1 MSSTTISRTL
11 YNARFSRG
19 RAIVTTFL
27 LVAFALASATQA
39 ATTRL
44 RPLRAQ
50 EPDAV
55 EAPPVNDFCSGAIA
69 IPGDGPFPHF
79 STPVNVFEAGT
90 AGDPPRPSEFPF
102 LSLTRSSWYAITPA
116 EDGRYVFSACT
127 DNGSATTLRDSLIAA
142 YTSTNGC
149 SGPFTNVASSLVGC
163 FFSSSGT
170 ELSVDLSAGT
180 TYYIVLWSETNH
192 PQNASQADVQMRT
205 TFEPGPPDTCDIAVP
220 LGLNV
225 PTNGTNLNTGNDYE
239 LAPGSAC
246 FPAPLVPTTGPGSDV
261 VYSFTAPAA
270 GNYAFRLNNRAS
282 VFVDYVIY
290 LSSTCPSPSKE
301 GPVVVDCF
309 AASRTG
315 SFSGGEIS
323 CVTLAAGQQVFLFV
337 DSPTTTGIFR
347 SGNFSVVVE
356 LCEAL
361 ESEANDTPA
370 TADPLG
376 CGVIGSLGPT
386 ITDRDFYAFGTP
398 SSDVRLYALV
408 DASTSMPENDFD
420 LRVNTTTHTLEF
432 DHRDNSIG
440 PNGGVAPNVAGT
452 RIPAGTPTFLQVD
465 IRQSQGGGTAVE
477 TGGPYRLYAVAQDH
491 ADSVAEA
498 EPNDTINQSN
508 SAASNYFT
516 GQLAASDADHFVFQA
531 NAGDVLFLSMDG
543 CPDRGPTG
551 IFAEMQL
558 LSETGSRI
566 ALTRSGSDQV
576 FVFPP
581 LNSLFAFGPN
591 WRSAAMVVRAPYTG
605 FYVARLSNLQNTPQ
619 GPYAISIS
627 KNCDVGGGG
636 VPACTLTCPGGTVTA
651 TTDPGQCTAVVN
663 LPVPATDGFCGVVS
677 CSPPSGSAFPVGTT
691 VVDCTGAGV
700 ASCQFTVNVTDD
712 EPPAVTCPSSVAAA
726 ITGATCD
733 VAVSY
738 NVTASDNCAVSGV
751 TCSPPSGSSFGPGT
765 TVVTCNATDAAGN
778 TATCAFP
785 VVVTDASAPTLSCPA
800 DITVSASQAQ
810 GCSIGAPVTFA
821 TPPVSDN
828 CTGATVV
835 CVPTSGTFFPV
846 GTTTVTC
853 TASDA
858 AGNTAAC
865 AFSVTVGTPGSI
877 CFRDD
882 ASGDT
887 FTEVVDSAS
896 PLFGFW
902 RYRKANGTTFCGFA
916 ENVSFTSG
924 VRLVSSDR
932 NDSVFRMECNANFG
946 STTSTVQV
954 TELATGRRHTL
965 RDRNVNNNPPCP

>member
-1 MSSTTISRTL
+1 MGITTNSRKL
-11 YNARFSRG
+11 DDARSSRG
-19 RAIVTTFL
+19 HAIAVAFL
-27 LVAFALASATQA
+27 LISFAMA
-39 ATTRL
+39 AAAHAAPTRL
-44 RPLRAQ
+44 RPLKAQ

-55 EAPPVNDFCSGAIA
+55 EAPPVNDFCSGAIT

-90 AGDPPRPSEFPF
+90 AGDPPRPSEFQF
-102 LSLTRSSWYAITPA
+102 LSLTRSSWYAITPSQ
-116 EDGRYVFSACT
+116 DGRYVFSACA
-127 DNGSATTLRDSLIAA
+127 DNGTATTLRDSMIAA
-142 YTSTNGC
+142 YTSANGC
-149 SGPFTNVASSLVGC
+149 SGPFTHVASSVIGC

-170 ELSVDLSAGT
+170 ELSLDLAAGT
-180 TYYIVLWSETNH
+180 TYYIVIWSETNH
-192 PQNASQADVQMRT
+192 PQNASQAVVQMRT
-205 TFEPGPPDTCDIAVP
+205 TFEPAPPETCDLAVP
-220 LGLNV
+220 LDLNV
-225 PTNGTNLNTGNDYE
+225 PVNGTNLNTGNDYE
-239 LAPGSAC
+239 LAAASAC

-270 GNYAFRLNNRAS
+270 GDYAFRLNNRAS
-282 VFVDYVIY
+282 VFVDYVLY
-290 LSSTCPSPSKE
+290 LSSTCPAPSKE

-315 SFSGGEIS
+315 QFSGGEIS
-323 CVTLAAGQQVFLFV
+323 CVTLAAGQQVFFFV

-386 ITDRDFYAFGTP
+386 ITDRDFYAFGSP

-420 LRVNTTTHTLEF
+420 LRVNTATHTLEF

-440 PNGGVAPNVAGT
+440 PNGGLAPNVAGT
-452 RIPAGTPTFLQVD
+452 RIPAGTSTFLQVD

-477 TGGPYRLYAVAQDH
+477 TGGPYRLYAVAQNH
-491 ADSVAEA
+491 ANSVVEA
-498 EPNDTINQSN
+498 EPNDTINTSN
-508 SAASNYFT
+508 AAASNYFT
-516 GQLAASDADHFVFQA
+516 GQLSTGDADHFAFQA
-531 NAGDVLFLSMDG
+531 SAGDVLFLSMDG

-558 LSETGSRI
+558 LSETGTRL

-576 FVFPP
+576 FFVPP
-581 LNSLFAFGPN
+581 VNSLFAFGPN

-605 FYVARLSNLQNTPQ
+605 FYVARISHLQNTPT
-619 GPYAISIS
+619 GPYALSIA
-627 KNCDVGGGG
+627 KNCEVGGGG
-636 VPACTLTCPGGTVTA
+636 VPPCTLSCVSQTVTA

-663 LPVPATDGFCGVVS
+663 LPVPSTDGFCGVVT

-691 VVDCTGAGV
+691 VVECTGAG
-700 ASCQFTVNVTDD
+700 ASSCPITVVVTDD
-712 EPPAVTCPSSVAAA
+712 ESPTVNCPASVAATIA
-726 ITGATCD
+726 GPTCD
-733 VAVSY
+733 VAVTY
-738 NVTASDNCAVSGV
+738 NVTASDNCAGSGV

-765 TVVTCNATDAAGN
+765 TVVTCTATDAAGN

-785 VVVTDASAPTLSCPA
+785 VVVTDASVPTLSCPA
-800 DITVSASQAQ
+800 DVTVAATQAQ
-810 GCSIGAPVTFA
+810 GCSIGATVTFA
-821 TPPVSDN
+821 NAVVTDN
-828 CTGATVV
+828 CPGATVI
-835 CVPTSGTFFPV
+835 CAPASGTFFPA
-846 GTTTVTC
+846 GSTTVTC

-858 AGNTAAC
+858 AGNTATC
-865 AFSVTVGTPGSI
+865 SFTVSVGTPGSV

-887 FTEVVDSAS
+887 FTQVVDSAS
-896 PLFGFW
+896 PLYGFW

-916 ENVSFTSG
+916 ESISFTQG

-932 NDSVFRMECNANFG
+932 NDPVYRMECNANFG
-946 STTSTVQV
+946 ATTSTVQV
-954 TELATGRRHTL
+954 TELATNRRHTL

>member
-1 MSSTTISRTL
+1 MGSTTIFRNL
-11 YNARFSRG
+11 DKARFSRG
-19 RAIVTTFL
+19 RALAATLL
-27 LVAFALASATQA
+27 LVAIALANVTQA

-44 RPLRAQ
+44 RPLQAQ

-55 EAPPVNDFCSGAIA
+55 DAPPANDFCSGAIA

-79 STPVNVFEAGT
+79 ATTINVFEAGT
-90 AGDPPRPSEFPF
+90 AGDPPRPSEFQF
-102 LSLTRSSWYAITPA
+102 LSLTRSSWYSITPA

-127 DNGSATTLRDSLIAA
+127 DNGSATTLRDSAIAA

-149 SGPFTNVASSLVGC
+149 SGPFTAVANSMIGC
-163 FFSSSGT
+163 FFSSSGS

-180 TYYIVLWSETNH
+180 TYYIVLWSESNH
-192 PQNASQADVQMRT
+192 PQNASQANVQMRA
-205 TFEPGPPDTCDIAVP
+205 TFEPSPPDTCDLAVP
-220 LGLNV
+220 LDLNV
-225 PTNGTNLNTGNDYE
+225 PASGTNLNTGNDYE
-239 LAPGSAC
+239 LAAGSAC
-246 FPAPLVPTTGPGSDV
+246 FPAPLAPTTGPGSDV

-270 GNYAFRLNNRAS
+270 GDYAFRLNNRAS
-282 VFVDYVIY
+282 VFVDYVLY
-290 LSSTCPSPSKE
+290 LSSTCPPPSKE

-315 SFSGGEIS
+315 QFAGGEIS
-323 CVTLAAGQQVFLFV
+323 CVSLAAGQQVFFFV
-337 DSPTTTGIFR
+337 DSPATTGIFR

-356 LCEAL
+356 LCEAT

-370 TADPLG
+370 TADPPG

-386 ITDRDFYAFGTP
+386 IADRDFYAFGTP

-408 DASTSMPENDFD
+408 DASTSVQENDFD
-420 LRVNTTTHTLEF
+420 LRVNTATHTLEY
-432 DHRDNSIG
+432 DNRDNAVG

-452 RIPAGTPTFLQVD
+452 RIAGGTSTFLQVD
-465 IRQSQGGGTAVE
+465 IRQAQGGGTTVDP
-477 TGGPYRLYAVAQDH
+477 GGPYRLYAVAQDH

-498 EPNDTINQSN
+498 EPNDTINHSN
-508 SAASNYFT
+508 AAASNYFT
-516 GQLAASDADHFVFQA
+516 GQLGVSDADHFVFQA

-543 CPDRGPTG
+543 SPDRGTTG

-558 LSETGSRI
+558 LSETGARL
-566 ALTRSGSDQV
+566 ALTRSGSDPI

-605 FYVARLSNLQNTPQ
+605 FYVARLSNLQNTPP
-619 GPYAISIS
+619 GPYALSIS
-627 KNCDVGGGG
+627 KNCEVGGGG

-651 TTDPGQCTAVVN
+651 NTDPGLCTAVVN
-663 LPVPATDGFCGVVS
+663 LPVPTTDGFCGVVS

-700 ASCQFTVNVTDD
+700 ATCQFTVNVTDG
-712 EPPAVTCPSSVAAA
+712 EPPSVTCPSSVAAT

-738 NVTASDNCAVSGV
+738 NVTASDNCAGTSLV
-751 TCSPPSGSSFGPGT
+751 CSPPSGSSFGPGT
-765 TVVTCNATDAAGN
+765 TVVTCSATDTAGN

-785 VVVTDASAPTLSCPA
+785 VVVTDVSAPTLSCPA
-800 DITVSASQAQ
+800 DITIPASQAQ
-810 GCSIGAPVTFA
+810 SCGIGATVAFA
-821 TPPVSDN
+821 TPAVSDN
-828 CTGATVV
+828 CPGATVV
-835 CVPTSGTFFPV
+835 CAPASGTFFPV
-846 GTTTVTC
+846 GSTSVTC
-853 TASDA
+853 TASDGS
-858 AGNTAAC
+858 GNVAAC
-865 AFSVTVGTPGSI
+865 SFTVSVVAPASV

-887 FTEVVDSAS
+887 FTQVVDASS

-902 RYRKANGTTFCGFA
+902 RYRKANGTTFCGIA
-916 ENVSFTSG
+916 ESVSYTPG

-932 NDSVFRMECNANFG
+932 NDPAYRMECNANFG

-954 TELATGRRHTL
+954 TELAMNRRHTL
-965 RDRNVNNNPPCP
+965 RDRNVNNNPACP